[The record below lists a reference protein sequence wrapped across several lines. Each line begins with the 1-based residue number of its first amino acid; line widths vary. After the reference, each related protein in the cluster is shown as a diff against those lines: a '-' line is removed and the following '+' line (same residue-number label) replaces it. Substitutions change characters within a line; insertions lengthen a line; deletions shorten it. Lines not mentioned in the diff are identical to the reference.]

1 MTHESPATD
10 LAILESMVNRL
21 EAYLED
27 DRLFKTITA
36 YTPAGEQLVKLTIGA
51 ILERLDELK
60 QRSDLSDEE
69 RQKLTTLAE
78 RVAAVKRRRP
88 EAFYR
93 KLAREVNSYA
103 DSWRWFLQS
112 CEEGDRRCVQDYP
125 FEVATRLR
133 IQRLLDEGE
142 GRPELEAAR
151 NRVAELD
158 RRLRRIWKP
167 GAFVLRGQSPGK
179 YPADR
184 YWWLYGH
191 PDIKAT

>member
-1 MTHESPATD
+1 MSRESPAIA

-21 EAYLED
+21 EEYLED
-27 DRLFKTITA
+27 ERLFKTITA
-36 YTPAGEQLVKLTIGA
+36 YTPAGEELVKLTIGA
-51 ILERLDELK
+51 ILERLAELE
-60 QRSDLSDEE
+60 QRTDLSEQE
-69 RQKLTTLAE
+69 RQKLAELVE
-78 RVAAVKRRRP
+78 RVAEIKRHRP

-103 DSWRWFLQS
+103 DSWQWFLQS

-125 FEVATRLR
+125 FEVTTRLR

-151 NRVAELD
+151 RRVAELD

-167 GAFVLRGQSPGK
+167 GSFVLRGQSPEQ
-179 YPADR
+179 YPEER
-184 YWWLYGH
+184 YWWLYGQ
-191 PDIKAT
+191 PAVEST